1 MNIAK
6 SIKLLIAVSICLF
19 AGFVGSIFTT
29 PAISTW
35 YITLNKPVL
44 NPPNWI
50 FAPVWTI
57 LFILMGVS
65 LCLVLQKDMKK
76 IETKMALCFFA
87 VQLILNILWSILFFG
102 LHSSLA
108 GLIEIGFLWIAI
120 LFTII
125 TFWKVSKVSAILL
138 LPYLFWVS
146 VASILNFLIWRL
158 N

>member
-6 SIKLLIAVSICLF
+6 SIKLLVAVSVCLL

-35 YITLNKPVL
+35 YITLNKPAL

-50 FAPVWTI
+50 FAPVWTT
-57 LFILMGVS
+57 LFILMGIS
-65 LCLVLQKDMKK
+65 LFLVLQEDMKK
-76 IETKMALCFFA
+76 IETKIAIGFFA
-87 VQLILNILWSILFFG
+87 GQLILNILWSILFFG
-102 LHSSLA
+102 FHSPLA
-108 GLIEIGFLWIAI
+108 GLIEVGFLWIAI

-125 TFWKVSKVSAILL
+125 SFWRVSKVSAILL

-146 VASILNFLIWRL
+146 FASILNFLIWEL

>member
-6 SIKLLIAVSICLF
+6 SIKLLVAVSVCLL

-35 YITLNKPVL
+35 YITLNKPAL

-125 TFWKVSKVSAILL
+125 SFWRVSKVSAILL

-146 VASILNFLIWRL
+146 FASILNFLIWEL

>member
-6 SIKLLIAVSICLF
+6 SIKLLVAVSVCLL

-35 YITLNKPVL
+35 YITLNKPAL

-50 FAPVWTI
+50 FAPVWTT
-57 LFILMGVS
+57 LFILMGIS
-65 LCLVLQKDMKK
+65 LFLVLQEDMKK
-76 IETKMALCFFA
+76 IETKIAIGFFA
-87 VQLILNILWSILFFG
+87 GQLILNILWSILFFG
-102 LHSSLA
+102 FHSPLA

>member
-6 SIKLLIAVSICLF
+6 SIKLLVAVSVCLL

-35 YITLNKPVL
+35 YITLNKPAL

-50 FAPVWTI
+50 FAPVWTT
-57 LFILMGVS
+57 LFILMGIS
-65 LCLVLQKDMKK
+65 LFLVLQEDMKK
-76 IETKMALCFFA
+76 IETKIAIGFFA
-87 VQLILNILWSILFFG
+87 GQLILNILWSILFFG
-102 LHSSLA
+102 FHSPLA

-125 TFWKVSKVSAILL
+125 SFWRVSKVSAILL

-146 VASILNFLIWRL
+146 FASILNFLIWEL

>member
-6 SIKLLIAVSICLF
+6 SINLLIAVSICLF

-102 LHSSLA
+102 FHSPLA

-125 TFWKVSKVSAILL
+125 SFWRVSKVSAILL

-146 VASILNFLIWRL
+146 FASILNFLIWEL